1 MLSTTRG
8 IILHV
13 TPYNDTSSI
22 VHIYTESF
30 GRTSYLVAR
39 QRKRKTFVSYA
50 LFMPLSVIEME
61 VEHVRTRDI
70 QRLKEAKICFPLSSI
85 PSHPVKNAIA
95 LFLAEALYRLI
106 RTKEADPK
114 LFDYLSNSIRY
125 LEILEQGIAN
135 FHLVF
140 LIHLS
145 RYMGIFP
152 NAASYVSGV
161 YFDLL
166 NGVFTPQIPG
176 HPHYLNK
183 EESAIFA
190 RLLRLNYENIALHSF
205 SRKERTTIIHHILTY
220 YRLHVTDFPEI
231 KSLAVMQSLF
241 DTP

>member
-1 MLSTTRG
+1 MLFTTRG

-13 TPYNDTSSI
+13 TPYNDNNSI
-22 VHIYTESF
+22 VHAYTELF

-39 QRKRKTFVSYA
+39 HRKRKMLVSYA

-61 VEHVRTRDI
+61 VEHLKTRDI
-70 QRLKEAKICFPLSSI
+70 QRVKETKIFYPLSSI

-106 RTKEADPK
+106 RTNEADPK
-114 LFDYLSNSIRY
+114 LFDYLTSSIRY

-152 NAASYVSGV
+152 NAESYMPGV
-161 YFDLL
+161 FFDLL
-166 NGVFTPQIPG
+166 NGVFTPQTPD
-176 HPHYLNK
+176 HPHYLSK
-183 EESAIFA
+183 EESAVFS
-190 RLLRLNYENIALHSF
+190 RLLRLNYENMTLHSF
-205 SRKERTTIIHHILTY
+205 SGHERTTIIQHILAY
-220 YRLHVTDFPEI
+220 YRLHFTDFPEI

-241 DTP
+241 R